1 MVVHFTNDN
10 FQADALDASKEKPV
24 LVDFFAEW
32 CGPCQAQ
39 APIVEELAEE
49 LGDKA
54 VVGKLNTEEA
64 AEIAQKYGVMSI
76 PTLKIIKDGEVVE
89 DFVGLQSKEDLKSA
103 LEKHM

>member
-1 MVVHFTNDN
+1 MAQHFTTDG
-10 FQADALDASKEKPV
+10 FEKEVLEASKDKPV

-49 LGDKA
+49 IGDKA
-54 VVGKLNTEEA
+54 VLGKLNTEESP
-64 AEIAQKYGVMSI
+64 EIASKYGVMSI
-76 PTLKIIKDGEVVE
+76 PTLKIFKDGNIVE
-89 DFVGLQSKEDLKSA
+89 DFVGLQSKEDLKAA